1 MLIMNKKYTLYFNNM
16 DTLLYCFF
24 NYMCFQFQMFSLVDK
39 DKNGFISFREF
50 VDMLIIF
57 AKGKS
62 CIFTK
67 NMYIYILS

>member
-1 MLIMNKKYTLYFNNM
+1 
-16 DTLLYCFF
+16 
-24 NYMCFQFQMFSLVDK
+24 MCFKFQMFTLVDK

-57 AKGKS
+57 AKGKR

-67 NMYIYILS
+67 NMSIYTLF

>member
-1 MLIMNKKYTLYFNNM
+1 
-16 DTLLYCFF
+16 
-24 NYMCFQFQMFSLVDK
+24 MFSLVDK

-57 AKGKS
+57 AKGKR

-67 NMYIYILS
+67 NMYIYTLS